1 MNPLNN
7 LLLGL
12 MGAVV
17 IVVIHYLVKLLKVS
31 PVQFE
36 LLKPK
41 ETEVNI
47 EKPDEDEEAL
57 PAE

>member
-12 MGAVV
+12 IGAVV
-17 IVVIHYLVKLLKVS
+17 IVVIYYLVKLLKV
-31 PVQFE
+31 PPAQFE
-36 LLKPK
+36 ALKPK
-41 ETEVNI
+41 ETELKM
-47 EKPDEDEEAL
+47 EKPDEDEETL